1 MYNKAINKQRSS
13 MSGLEFLRSTKIVS
27 TVGTATDG
35 PSKLKSLIKAGVNV
49 FRLNFSHG
57 NHGDHLK
64 RITNIRSV
72 ANEVGCNVAILADL
86 QGPKFRIGEVKSDIK
101 VIKGNNYIFDKN
113 IEIGDFSRV
122 NLSHDEIYE
131 SLSIGSNILMD
142 DGKLQFV
149 VKKISKDKIN
159 TEVVVGGFIKS
170 NKGINL
176 PDVVINTNPLTPKD
190 KEDLKFILN
199 QDVDWIALSFVQ
211 KLSDVEEVK
220 KYIGDKA
227 GVIAK
232 IEKPSALKELTSII
246 GACEGIMVARGDL
259 GVELPPEKVPG
270 IQKDIIL
277 ECRQAGKPVI
287 VATQMLESMIDSP
300 SPTRAEASDVA
311 TAVFDGA
318 DAVMLSAETAVG
330 LFPTEAVTIMD
341 RIICSAEKHIKSH
354 RGDGPQ
360 NLKVENF
367 VYNAVSH
374 SAVSLA
380 ESVKAKAVVA
390 FTASG
395 NTAYRMARERPDLL
409 LVVMTPD
416 EKVKRRLSLLWGAY
430 SFFSKVQG
438 YEAAIEEARQIIR
451 KQKFANNGDAIVVVA
466 GMPFGISGSTNSI
479 RVVDI

>member
-1 MYNKAINKQRSS
+1 MYNKTINKQRSS
-13 MSGLEFLRSTKIVS
+13 MSGLEFLRSTKIIS

-35 PSKLKSLIKAGVNV
+35 TSKLKSLIKAGVNV

-72 ANEVGCNVAILADL
+72 ANEMSCNIAILADL

-113 IEIGDFSRV
+113 IEIGDLSRV
-122 NLSHDEIYE
+122 NLSHYEIYE

-159 TEVVVGGFIKS
+159 TEVVVGGYIKS

-190 KEDLKFILN
+190 IEDLKFILN

-220 KYIGDKA
+220 KFIGDKA

-270 IQKDIIL
+270 IQKEIIL

-300 SPTRAEASDVA
+300 TPTRAEASDVA

-416 EKVKRRLSLLWGAY
+416 EKVQRRLSLLWGAY
-430 SFFSKVQG
+430 SFLSKVQG
-438 YEAAIEEARQIIR
+438 YETAIEEARQIIR

>member
-1 MYNKAINKQRSS
+1 
-13 MSGLEFLRSTKIVS
+13 MSGLELLRSTKIVS

-35 PSKLKSLIKAGVNV
+35 TSKLKSLIKAGVNV

-113 IEIGDFSRV
+113 SEIGDFSRV

-159 TEVVVGGFIKS
+159 TEVVVGGYIKS

-190 KEDLKFILN
+190 IDDLKFILN

-270 IQKDIIL
+270 IQKEIIL

-341 RIICSAEKHIKSH
+341 RIICSAEKHIKNH

-367 VYNAVSH
+367 IYNAVSH

-395 NTAYRMARERPDLL
+395 NTAYRMARERPNLL

-451 KQKFANNGDAIVVVA
+451 KQKFANKGDAIVVVA

>member
-1 MYNKAINKQRSS
+1 MRDKNY
-13 MSGLEFLRSTKIVS
+13 LRSTKIVA
-27 TVGTATDG
+27 TVGTATDDI
-35 PSKLKSLIKAGVNV
+35 PKIKSLIKAGVNV

-64 RITNIRSV
+64 RITYIRS
-72 ANEVGCNVAILADL
+72 AENDLNCNVAILADL
-86 QGPKFRIGEVKSDIK
+86 QGPKFRIGKVKEDVK
-101 VIKGNNYIFDKN
+101 VIKGSSYIFDKN
-113 IEIGDFSRV
+113 TEIGNFSRV

-142 DGKLQFV
+142 DGKLQFE
-149 VKKISKDKIN
+149 VKDIVKDKIK
-159 TEVVVGGFIKS
+159 TEVIVGGYIKS
-170 NKGINL
+170 NKGVNL
-176 PDVVINTNPLTPKD
+176 PDVVLNTSPLTAKD
-190 KEDLKFILN
+190 IEDLKFILN
-199 QDVDWIALSFVQ
+199 QEIDWIAISFVQ

-220 KYIGDKA
+220 KYINDKA
-227 GVIAK
+227 CIIAK
-232 IEKPSALKELTSII
+232 IEKPSALKDLNKII
-246 GACEGIMVARGDL
+246 DACDGIMVARGDL
-259 GVELPPEKVPG
+259 GVELPPEEVPG

-277 ECRQAGKPVI
+277 KCRQAGKPVI
-287 VATQMLESMIDSP
+287 VATQMLESMIESP

-330 LFPTEAVTIMD
+330 LFPIETVNIMD
-341 RIICSAEKHIKSH
+341 RIIFSAENHVKKHP
-354 RGDGPQ
+354 GDGPQ
-360 NLKVENF
+360 NLKVENY
-367 VYNAVSH
+367 VYNAVSR

-395 NTAYRMARERPDLL
+395 NTAYRMARERPNLL
-409 LVVMTPD
+409 LVVMTP
-416 EKVKRRLSLLWGAY
+416 EVRVKRKLSLLWGAY

-438 YEAAIEEARQIIR
+438 YEAAIKEAREIIITEKLA
-451 KQKFANNGDAIVVVA
+451 KQGDTIVVVA

>member
-1 MYNKAINKQRSS
+1 

-35 PSKLKSLIKAGVNV
+35 TSKLKSLIKAGVNV

-72 ANEVGCNVAILADL
+72 ANDVGCNVAILADL

-101 VIKGNNYIFDKN
+101 VIKGNNYIFDKST
-113 IEIGDFSRV
+113 EIGDFSRV

-159 TEVVVGGFIKS
+159 TEVVVGGYIKS

-190 KEDLKFILN
+190 IEDLKFILN

-232 IEKPSALKELTSII
+232 IEKPSALKELKSII
-246 GACEGIMVARGDL
+246 GACDGIMVARGDL

-380 ESVKAKAVVA
+380 ESVQAKAVVA

-395 NTAYRMARERPDLL
+395 NTAYRMARERPNLL

-451 KQKFANNGDAIVVVA
+451 KQKFAKNGDAIVVVA